1 LDTSDLKITT
11 DGKYH
16 RSDVLEFFEQLATRE
31 IKAG

>member
-1 LDTSDLKITT
+1 MILKITI

-16 RSDVLEFFEQLATRE
+16 RSDVLAFFEQLATRE